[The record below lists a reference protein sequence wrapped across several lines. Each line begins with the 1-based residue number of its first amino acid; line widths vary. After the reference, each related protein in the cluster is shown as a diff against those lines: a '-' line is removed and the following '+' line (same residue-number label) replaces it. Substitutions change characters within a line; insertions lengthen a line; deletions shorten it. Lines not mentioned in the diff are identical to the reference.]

1 MQTKITHDKG
11 HVALLDF
18 LQKFLAKPE
27 YIFSLAI
34 FVAVG
39 ASLCY
44 LLFLYDIFR
53 DAANVYAYCAR
64 ELGRGNYAEGVS
76 TRIPMLNVLIAGGL
90 CAMGMKAFTACV
102 LVSCCFYIATLF
114 PLKAYLERYLT
125 PLQAAWGCL
134 LYATAPKIIRF
145 SCTGIIDSGRVFF
158 LIVALL
164 YFFRSVEKPSWRNA
178 LFLGIGLGGL
188 AVSRGEGLPAALC
201 ALFGVPVLA
210 LIRRKTLEPVS
221 ISRRIGHFAITFFSF
236 LLATMPFCLI
246 NYHLAGYYVTDMRII
261 EAFNPDLN
269 PVTTP
274 AIPLTHLEHIVKV
287 IQDFSRGAY
296 ELYLIFGTLG
306 AILLLVKRKWKW
318 DYTVLILL
326 TLFYFAIY
334 FHIIS
339 AYRYYIFMIPMFMMF
354 TIYGLEPVVNFL
366 NKCSKPIRLT
376 AATVVVLLF
385 AAQLTNGLEMAF
397 SRKDRPFREVAAFIQ
412 KYAEHAGHTGKLRL
426 AAPELP
432 EIAFWSETFPVT
444 GYNQP
449 PVQDFTT
456 FSDFDLMLM
465 SPDHEKF
472 HLVSER
478 TDLEKLSNTPYP
490 NEFVFFR
497 KKEGFSQ

>member
-1 MQTKITHDKG
+1 MQAKISSGTKRNT
-11 HVALLDF
+11 LLNF
-18 LQKFLAKPE
+18 FRHFFTNPE
-27 YIFSLAI
+27 YVFSLAI
-34 FVAVG
+34 FVAIG

-53 DAANVYAYCAR
+53 DAANAYVYCTR
-64 ELGRGNYAEGVS
+64 ELGQGNFTEGLS

-90 CAMGMKAFTACV
+90 CALGIEAFTSCV
-102 LVSCCFYIATLF
+102 LVSCCFYVATLF
-114 PLKAYLERYLT
+114 PLKSYLERYLT
-125 PLQAAWGCL
+125 PIQSAWGCL

-188 AVSRGEGLPAALC
+188 AVSRGEGLPVALC
-201 ALFGVPVLA
+201 ALFGMPVLA
-210 LIRRKTLEPVS
+210 LILKPSIEQASVS
-221 ISRRIGHFAITFFSF
+221 SRIKHFAVTSFFF
-236 LLATMPFCLI
+236 LLATMPFCLL
-246 NYHLAGYYVTDMRII
+246 NYHLTGYYVTDMRII
-261 EAFNPDLN
+261 EAFNPAIA
-269 PVTTP
+269 PETTP
-274 AIPLTHLEHIVKV
+274 AAAMTIVECLAKIV
-287 IQDFSRGAY
+287 SNFPRGAY
-296 ELYLIFGTLG
+296 EPYLFFGIIG
-306 AILLLVKRKWKW
+306 AILLLAKRKWKW

-326 TLFYFAIY
+326 TLLHFAIY
-334 FHIIS
+334 FHIVS

-412 KYAEHAGHTGKLRL
+412 KHAEHAGQAGKLRL

-432 EIAFWSETFPVT
+432 EIAFWSEAFPVT

-456 FSDFDLMLM
+456 FSDFDLLLM

-497 KKEGFSQ
+497 KKEGFSK